1 MAQTHELASRD
12 YILGMK
18 YREIAEKYNVGI
30 NTVKKWKTR
39 YGWERDKP
47 VKTKQSAV
55 HNVHKNKKVDKDE
68 KVDNTPSEELTD
80 KEQLFCYHYVRTWN
94 ATQAALMAGYSSN
107 KFSAKTIGYNLL
119 QRPRVRQELDRLRSL
134 FRQELHVDI
143 QDFLEFCLKV
153 VGADIGDYLKF
164 GAVDKF
170 VFDDGKLI
178 KDPDTGGYIKE
189 PVNCVTLGES
199 EQLDTSVISEIRE
212 GRDGISIKMADKKW
226 AWEQL
231 IKYFDWLPDKWQRKI
246 TEDEQ
251 QTKIEKMKAEIAK
264 IKGDGDG
271 GGNDGGTENFKDA
284 LMGRVA
290 EVWGDGSKNN
300 SV

>member
-1 MAQTHELASRD
+1 MAQTHELALRD

-18 YREIAEKYNVGI
+18 YQEIAAKYNVSI
-30 NTVKKWKTR
+30 ETVRSWKKR
-39 YGWERDKP
+39 HRWERDKP
-47 VKTKQSAV
+47 IKKSAPV
-55 HNVHKNKKVDKDE
+55 APSAPAKKE
-68 KVDNTPSEELTD
+68 KGCTRKKKRVPEEELTD
-80 KEQLFCYHYVRTWN
+80 KEQLFCYHYIRTWN
-94 ATQAALMAGYSSN
+94 ATQSALLAGYSSN

-178 KDPDTGGYIKE
+178 KDPDTGEYLKE

-199 EQLDTSVISEIRE
+199 EQLDTSVISEIRQ
-212 GRDGISIKMADKKW
+212 GRDGISIKLADKKW

-231 IKYFDWLPDKWQRKI
+231 IKYFDWLPDRWQRKM
-246 TEDEQ
+246 TEEDQ
-251 QTKIEKMKAEIAK
+251 RQRHEKTKAEIAK
-264 IKGDGDG
+264 IKGDDS
-271 GGNDGGTENFKDA
+271 DDDEGTENFKDA
-284 LMGRVA
+284 LMGKVT
-290 EVWGDGSKNN
+290 EVWGDGSEGN